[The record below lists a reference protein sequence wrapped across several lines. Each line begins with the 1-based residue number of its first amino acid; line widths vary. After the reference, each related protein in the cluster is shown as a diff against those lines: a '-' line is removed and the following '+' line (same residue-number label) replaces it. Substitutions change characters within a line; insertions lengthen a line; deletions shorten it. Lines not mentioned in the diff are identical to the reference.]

1 MKILT
6 RFFIL
11 FFFMLFLVAPVFA
24 QEDAEEVLA
33 TEETAAVEKGVFFS
47 DEGVITGEVVS
58 LDATSGIITV
68 KADGAD
74 RIFSVLDGE
83 TILWRGIEDIELVSI
98 KVGEEAEIGYYT
110 DESGTLVASWV
121 DVLAEEEASPLEVD
135 LGGEKETVIE
145 E

>member
-11 FFFMLFLVAPVFA
+11 FFFMLFLAAPVFA
-24 QEDAEEVLA
+24 QEDTEEVLT
-33 TEETAAVEKGVFFS
+33 TEETAAVEEGVFFS
-47 DEGVITGEVVS
+47 DEGVITGDVVS

-68 KADGAD
+68 KDDGTD
-74 RIFSVLDGE
+74 RTFSVLDGE

-135 LGGEKETVIE
+135 LGGEEETVIE